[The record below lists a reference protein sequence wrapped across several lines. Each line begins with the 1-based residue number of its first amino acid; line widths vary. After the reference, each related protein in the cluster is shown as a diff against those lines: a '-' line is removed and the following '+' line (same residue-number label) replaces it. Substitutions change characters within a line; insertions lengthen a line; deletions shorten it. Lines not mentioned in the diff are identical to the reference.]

1 MSAYATSSG
10 GSPKDAWNAPARAL
24 RLEKT
29 RDIGTSCGEQDRE
42 HGLTDRSAQ
51 KKQKRKASRSETQTH
66 DPFWHGPRMNA
77 SFAAQV
83 IAQATGKPASEG
95 LRAHSAY
102 CASGKI
108 PRALLIDCS
117 I

>member
-10 GSPKDAWNAPARAL
+10 GSPKDAWNVPSRAL

-29 RDIGTSCGEQDRE
+29 RDIGASCGERDRK
-42 HGLTDRSAQ
+42 HKRDDHSTQ
-51 KKQKRKASRSETQTH
+51 NKPKRKASRSETRKH
-66 DPFWHGPRMNA
+66 DPIWDGPRLNA

-95 LRAHSAY
+95 QTARSAY
-102 CASGKI
+102 RASAQI
-108 PRALLIDCS
+108 PHALLLDRS